1 MDWWQALL
9 LGLLQGVTE
18 FLPISSSGHLVLVQH
33 WLGFPDAT
41 HPPGAAL
48 FLDGILHL
56 GTAVAVLVYFR
67 RAKPNPTLWPKS
79 RGEVLRLAVLL
90 VLAMLP
96 AILAVSLA
104 GEYIKESFER
114 PLPVAGNFLIL
125 GIILCLSDGLPA
137 GRTSGSQM
145 RWWQALCIGLGQ
157 AASAIFRGLSRSG
170 MTLSVSL
177 LVGIE
182 RGWAVRFSFLL
193 SIVASAGLGAFGILD
208 ALRDPAA
215 GEWLTPEYVL
225 ASVLGAIVSGVVGYF
240 TLGPLFQLVQR
251 ARLWWFSVYLWL
263 VAAFVLIREL

>member
-1 MDWWQALL
+1 MNWWQALL

-18 FLPISSSGHLVLVQH
+18 FLPVSSSGHLVLVQH
-33 WLGFPDAT
+33 WLGFPNAT

-48 FLDGILHL
+48 FLDGVLHL
-56 GTAVAVLVYFR
+56 GTAAAVLVYFR
-67 RAKPNPTLWPKS
+67 RAKPSPTPWPTS
-79 RGEVLRLAVLL
+79 RGDALRLAVLL
-90 VLAMLP
+90 VLATLP
-96 AILAVSLA
+96 AMLAVLLA
-104 GEYIKESFER
+104 GQHIKQSFKR
-114 PLPVAGNFLIL
+114 PLPVAVNFLIL
-125 GIILCLSDGLPA
+125 GVILCVSNYLPA

-193 SIVASAGLGAFGILD
+193 SIVASTGLGAFGIID

-215 GEWLTPEYVL
+215 GEWLTFGFVL
-225 ASVLGAIVSGVVGYF
+225 SSVIGAIVSGVVGYF
-240 TLGPLFQLVQR
+240 TLGPLLQLVLR
-251 ARLWWFSVYLWL
+251 ARLWWVSVYLWL
-263 VAAFVLIREL
+263 VAALVLLREL